1 MQQYNP
7 QKHVTKGG
15 ITTMKIKT
23 FSSPDSRALE
33 KEVNQWL
40 EDNSWVKIIKVTQS
54 SGQTHLIS
62 IWYEEPQ
69 VPMLG

>member
-1 MQQYNP
+1 
-7 QKHVTKGG
+7 
-15 ITTMKIKT
+15 MKIKT
-23 FSSPDSRALE
+23 FSSPDSRVIE

-40 EDNSWVKIIKVTQS
+40 EDNSWVKIIRVTQS